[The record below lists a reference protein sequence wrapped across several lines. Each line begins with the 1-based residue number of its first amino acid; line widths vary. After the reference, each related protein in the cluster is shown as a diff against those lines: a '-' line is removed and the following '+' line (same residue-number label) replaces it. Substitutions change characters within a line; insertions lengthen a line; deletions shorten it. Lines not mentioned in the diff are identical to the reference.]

1 MMARAC
7 KGIISKDI
15 TSYIDKELHFAGS
28 QSPTARFAANGEYVH
43 KVQTAVKQGLDE
55 PTFKASTALHSMAS
69 LGSTTSLA
77 SVSDTAGGGLNE
89 GGADSALDMRER
101 RPTSIDADAV
111 IDKSAQLKCEGGASE
126 KPSASITSDS
136 TVIVSTNPEADNLT
150 LLKGKRV
157 RLVSSA
163 YDLKNKIYD
172 FPP

>member
-1 MMARAC
+1 
-7 KGIISKDI
+7 
-15 TSYIDKELHFAGS
+15 LNFAGS

-69 LGSTTSLA
+69 LGSTTSHA

-101 RPTSIDADAV
+101 ERRPTSIDADAV
-111 IDKSAQLKCEGGASE
+111 FDKSAQLKCEGGASA

-136 TVIVSTNPEADNLT
+136 TVIVSKNPEADNLT

-163 YDLKNKIYD
+163 YDLKCQKYD

>member
-1 MMARAC
+1 LR
-7 KGIISKDI
+7 
-15 TSYIDKELHFAGS
+15 FAGS

-69 LGSTTSLA
+69 LGSTTSHA

-101 RPTSIDADAV
+101 ERRPTSIDADAV
-111 IDKSAQLKCEGGASE
+111 FDKSAQLKCEGGASA

-136 TVIVSTNPEADNLT
+136 TVIVSKNPEADNLT

-163 YDLKNKIYD
+163 YDLKSQKYH

>member
-1 MMARAC
+1 
-7 KGIISKDI
+7 
-15 TSYIDKELHFAGS
+15 LHFAGS

-43 KVQTAVKQGLDE
+43 KVQTALKQGLDE

-69 LGSTTSLA
+69 LGSTTSHA

-101 RPTSIDADAV
+101 ERRPTSMDADAV
-111 IDKSAQLKCEGGASE
+111 VDKSAKLKCEGGTSE

-163 YDLKNKIYD
+163 YDLKSQKYH

>member
-1 MMARAC
+1 LR
-7 KGIISKDI
+7 
-15 TSYIDKELHFAGS
+15 FAGS

-43 KVQTAVKQGLDE
+43 KVQTAVTQGLDE
-55 PTFKASTALHSMAS
+55 PTLKASTALHSMALHS
-69 LGSTTSLA
+69 MASSGSTTSHA
-77 SVSDTAGGGLNE
+77 SVSDTARGGLNE

-101 RPTSIDADAV
+101 RPTPIEIDAV

-126 KPSASITSDS
+126 KSRASITSDS

-157 RLVSSA
+157 WLVSSA
-163 YDLKNKIYD
+163 CDLKSQQYD